1 MKIKI
6 SKKFT
11 LSIASVTI
19 FATIVSMVIN
29 VFFIDRYYIFKKTRA
44 LDQISEEISRK
55 KIDYVFKNI
64 EEIEKKN
71 DVTIVYSEVSRD
83 INNINEDLI
92 TKFGS
97 NKIKLNKF
105 WVTEDTLSKL
115 DSESVNKIYDQ
126 GVTKYKVL
134 TKFIKVDKYIFAI
147 AMPLPYMRETIDII
161 NKFNIYLNI
170 FSLILIIILVGFFSK
185 KIIKPLEL
193 IKELSK
199 DIANLNF
206 RKEEI
211 KTNDEIEE
219 LAISINSM
227 SESLELAHKEINF
240 QNEKLKT
247 LISDMSHEVKTPL
260 ALIKAYGQG
269 IEDGLDD
276 GTYIGIINEQID
288 YMDSL
293 IENLLFLS
301 KLEKK
306 ELKKSNF
313 SLKKRVYGVLKK
325 YQLLIDKANINF
337 ILNINKDEE
346 YIVYGD
352 EEGIDIVLNNLI
364 TNAIKYTNNNEVEVE
379 IIKEDNKTIFSIKNG
394 IEESSE
400 EKLENIWTPFYV
412 LEKSRSKELSG
423 TGLGL
428 SIVEKILEK
437 HNIDFGF
444 NVKQNKIG
452 FYIIFK

>member
-11 LSIASVTI
+11 LSIASVII
-19 FATIVSMVIN
+19 FAALVSMMIN
-29 VFFIDRYYIFKKTRA
+29 AFFIDRYYVFKKAKT
-44 LDQISEEISRK
+44 LGNISEQISEK
-55 KIDYVFKNI
+55 KTDYIFENI

-71 DVTIVYSEVSRD
+71 DVTIVYSEVSQD
-83 INNINEDLI
+83 INSINSDLLN
-92 TKFGS
+92 KLGS
-97 NKIKLNKF
+97 NNIKLNKF
-105 WVTEDTLSKL
+105 WVTKDTLSEL
-115 DSESVNKIYDQ
+115 DSNSVNKLYDQ
-126 GVTKYKVL
+126 GVSKYKVL

-147 AMPLPYMRETIDII
+147 AMPLPYMGETIDIV
-161 NKFNIYLNI
+161 NEFNIYLNI
-170 FSLILIIILVGFFSK
+170 FSLILIIILVGFFSR

-240 QNEKLKT
+240 QNEKLKI
-247 LISDMSHEVKTPL
+247 LISDIAHEVKTPL

-276 GTYIGIINEQID
+276 GTYMEIINEQID
-288 YMDSL
+288 HMDSL
-293 IENLLFLS
+293 VESLLFLS
-301 KLEKK
+301 KIEKK

-313 SLKKRVYGVLKK
+313 NLNEKFCSIFKK
-325 YQLLIDKANINF
+325 YKLLIDEANINI
-337 ILNINKDEE
+337 ILNINSDDEF
-346 YIVYGD
+346 IVCAD

-364 TNAIKYTNNNEVEVE
+364 TNAIKYTNDNEIEVE
-379 IIKEDNKTIFSIKNG
+379 IFKESNKLIFSIKNG
-394 IEESSE
+394 LEENSE
-400 EKLENIWTPFYV
+400 KALENIWTPFYV

-428 SIVEKILEK
+428 SIVKKILEK
-437 HNIDFGF
+437 HNLDFGF
-444 NVKQNKIG
+444 SVKEDKIK
-452 FYIIFK
+452 FYIIF

>member
-19 FATIVSMVIN
+19 FATIISMVIN
-29 VFFIDRYYIFKKTRA
+29 VFFIDRFYIFKKTRA
-44 LDQISEEISRK
+44 LDQISEQISRK
-55 KIDYVFKNI
+55 KTDYIFKNI
-64 EEIEKKN
+64 KEIEKKN

-92 TKFGS
+92 TKFSS

-105 WVTEDTLSKL
+105 WLTEDTLSEL
-115 DSESVNKIYDQ
+115 DSKSVNKIYDQ

-134 TKFIKVDKYIFAI
+134 TKFIKIDKYIFAI
-147 AMPLPYMRETIDII
+147 AMPLPYMGETIDII

-170 FSLILIIILVGFFSK
+170 FSLILIIILVGFFSR

-219 LAISINSM
+219 LSISINSM
-227 SESLELAHKEINF
+227 SESLEMAHKEINF

-247 LISDMSHEVKTPL
+247 LISDMAHEVKTPL

-276 GTYIGIINEQID
+276 GTYMGIINEQID
-288 YMDSL
+288 HMDSL
-293 IENLLFLS
+293 VENLLFLS

-306 ELKKSNF
+306 ELKKVNF
-313 SLKKRVYGVLKK
+313 SLEKKFSSVLKK
-325 YQLLIDKANINF
+325 YKLLIDEANINF
-337 ILNINKDEE
+337 ISNINKDEE

-352 EEGIDIVLNNLI
+352 EGGIDIVLNNLI

-379 IIKEDNKTIFSIKNG
+379 IVKEDNKTMFSIKNG
-394 IEESSE
+394 LEESSKE
-400 EKLENIWTPFYV
+400 DLENVWTPFYV

-428 SIVEKILEK
+428 SIVKKILEK
-437 HNIDFGF
+437 HNLDFGF
-444 NVKQNKIG
+444 NVKQNKIE
-452 FYIIFK
+452 FYIIF

>member
-19 FATIVSMVIN
+19 FATIISMVIN
-29 VFFIDRYYIFKKTRA
+29 VFFIDRFYMFKKTRA
-44 LDQISEEISRK
+44 LDQISEQISRK
-55 KIDYVFKNI
+55 KTDYIFKNI
-64 EEIEKKN
+64 KEIEKKN

-92 TKFGS
+92 TKFSS

-105 WVTEDTLSKL
+105 WLTEDTLSEL
-115 DSESVNKIYDQ
+115 DSKSVNKIYDQ

-134 TKFIKVDKYIFAI
+134 TKFIKIDKYIFAI
-147 AMPLPYMRETIDII
+147 AMPLPYMGETIDII

-170 FSLILIIILVGFFSK
+170 FSLILIIILVGFFSR
-185 KIIKPLEL
+185 KIIRPLEL

-227 SESLELAHKEINF
+227 SESLEQAHKEINF

-247 LISDMSHEVKTPL
+247 LISDMAHEVKTPL

-276 GTYIGIINEQID
+276 GTYMGIINEQID
-288 YMDSL
+288 HMDSL
-293 IENLLFLS
+293 VENLLFLS

-306 ELKKSNF
+306 ELKKANF
-313 SLKKRVYGVLKK
+313 SLKRKFSIVLKK
-325 YQLLIDKANINF
+325 YKLLIDEANINL
-337 ILNINKDEE
+337 ISNINKDEE

-379 IIKEDNKTIFSIKNG
+379 IVKEDNKTMFSIKNG
-394 IEESSE
+394 LEESSKE
-400 EKLENIWTPFYV
+400 DLENIWTPFYV

-428 SIVEKILEK
+428 SIVKKILEK
-437 HNIDFGF
+437 HNLDFGF
-444 NVKQNKIG
+444 NVKQNKIE
-452 FYIIFK
+452 FYIIF

>member
-1 MKIKI
+1 MRIKI

-19 FATIVSMVIN
+19 FVTIISMVIN
-29 VFFIDRYYIFKKTRA
+29 VFFIERFYMFKKTRT
-44 LDQISEEISRK
+44 LDQISEQINRK
-55 KIDYVFKNI
+55 KTDYIFKNI
-64 EEIEKKN
+64 DEMEKKN
-71 DVTIVYSEVSRD
+71 DVTIVYSEASSD

-92 TKFGS
+92 TKFSS

-105 WVTEDTLSKL
+105 WLTEDTLSKL
-115 DSESVNKIYDQ
+115 NSKSINKIYDQ

-147 AMPLPYMRETIDII
+147 AMPLPYMGETIDII

-227 SESLELAHKEINF
+227 SESLEQAHKEINF

-247 LISDMSHEVKTPL
+247 LISDMAHEVKTPL

-276 GTYIGIINEQID
+276 GTYMGIINEQID
-288 YMDSL
+288 HMDSL
-293 IENLLFLS
+293 VENLLFLS

-306 ELKKSNF
+306 ELKKANF
-313 SLKKRVYGVLKK
+313 SLKRKFSSVLKK
-325 YQLLIDKANINF
+325 YKLLIDEANINF
-337 ILNINKDEE
+337 ISNINKDEE

-379 IIKEDNKTIFSIKNG
+379 IVKEDNKTMFSIKNG
-394 IEESSE
+394 LEESSKE
-400 EKLENIWTPFYV
+400 DLENIWTPFYV

-428 SIVEKILEK
+428 SIVKKILEK
-437 HNIDFGF
+437 HNLDFGF
-444 NVKQNKIG
+444 NVKQNKIE
-452 FYIIFK
+452 FCIIF

>member
-19 FATIVSMVIN
+19 FATIISMVIN
-29 VFFIDRYYIFKKTRA
+29 VFFIDRFYMFKKTRA
-44 LDQISEEISRK
+44 LDQISEQISRK
-55 KIDYVFKNI
+55 KTDYIFKNI
-64 EEIEKKN
+64 KEIEKKN

-92 TKFGS
+92 TKFSS

-105 WVTEDTLSKL
+105 WLTEDTLSEL
-115 DSESVNKIYDQ
+115 DSKSVNKIYDQ

-134 TKFIKVDKYIFAI
+134 TKFIKIDKYIFAI
-147 AMPLPYMRETIDII
+147 AMPLPYMGETIDII

-170 FSLILIIILVGFFSK
+170 FSLILIIILVGFFSR
-185 KIIKPLEL
+185 KIIRPLEL

-227 SESLELAHKEINF
+227 SESLEQAHKEINF

-247 LISDMSHEVKTPL
+247 LISDMAHEVKTPL

-276 GTYIGIINEQID
+276 GTYMGIINEQID
-288 YMDSL
+288 HMDSL
-293 IENLLFLS
+293 VENLLFLS

-306 ELKKSNF
+306 ELKKANF
-313 SLKKRVYGVLKK
+313 SLKRKFSSVLKK
-325 YQLLIDKANINF
+325 YKLLIDEANINF
-337 ILNINKDEE
+337 ISNINKDEE

-379 IIKEDNKTIFSIKNG
+379 IVKEDNKTMFSIKNG
-394 IEESSE
+394 LEESSKE
-400 EKLENIWTPFYV
+400 DLENIWTPFYV

-428 SIVEKILEK
+428 SIVKKILEK
-437 HNIDFGF
+437 HNLDFGF
-444 NVKQNKIG
+444 NVKQNKIE
-452 FYIIFK
+452 FYIIF